1 MPPKHTVKRKRTE
14 SRSNPLIQSDATGT
28 MDPNIV
34 DSTNETMDSTGR
46 NTSINSSLVVSTT
59 DLLTIT
65 ANDRQYIRISKQIM
79 EYEMKRKRMKID
91 SISDQA
97 LQEDDEISLPTS
109 ISSDWRLVLQNS
121 VTMEDLHKGCIS
133 LFDDVDS
140 EIGLSPTELSHAV
153 RFLEYAI
160 LHVKYHKSPHNQ
172 LLEAIFSKAERPRP
186 KLTSALLK
194 LVCHPFDPLRT
205 VALSFLDVNFSKSA
219 RKLHIAMAVIELL
232 PQLFKTLRPREIPL
246 NGTTV
251 DFHRH
256 LTSILDNVFSLPS
269 AKVET
274 IPSPTRELALHPS
287 LRYLRSLITTPV
299 CPTDPRSGFMLLFD
313 MTTFD
318 SIINQN
324 RSYPFYPNIGR
335 FFEQIRREML
345 EELASVLG
353 LASAREARH
362 FLQSI
367 LKDPNTTF
375 TWTQRFEY
383 LLSQV
388 SEGRQFFDLGMLA
401 VVTFLDRRPKNLEL
415 FFCSDDT
422 FGLKV
427 NDKIISSTE
436 KDSKLLWTLF
446 TPTQPHNATTVLT
459 AFRRFMDHRDS
470 VAFMKHIWN
479 GWFPNFV
486 KIVEPSKLPFT
497 SEFITLHIELIY
509 IMYDHLDK
517 IEQCQF
523 SKGRVMTNQRR
534 TELDEAYHAFFEQT
548 KDYVVHLSLHPFALD
563 DDKHDTIL
571 HFLSQ
576 CYLHDFDNCK
586 NKTYREEVR
595 QEMDAFA
602 LSVSPPPFIL
612 TSELVCPLSDDEI
625 ISIVDRIVA
634 LLESDSC
641 LDDDTILRICA
652 FHKMKLRHI
661 YLPKLFRKAGR
672 TTEQYF
678 RAFESLLSLPIDC
691 SDRAPINYLLSPRP
705 DTLQPTLDEWDDVD
719 LETISFLIQPFN
731 RNTLSLASV
740 SFDLNELI
748 LNLAV
753 RSLPRVR
760 HCAARLP
767 QPQLERLLAPSV
779 DILGTFL
786 IQPRTFVNRENLR
799 RSEIFFDVSKL
810 RDQRAIVQCLSR
822 TGFFSR
828 IVTGL
833 FDEKFNKS
841 SVYFDLV
848 IGRSRFYSRTQAE
861 VQKSIQPDEQ
871 KALRRLVPHFLE
883 EGWQDALEFI
893 FVRKKDIDFFNT
905 QDKTE
910 DVIAFFGTNLKW
922 WAG

>member
-1 MPPKHTVKRKRTE
+1 
-14 SRSNPLIQSDATGT
+14 
-28 MDPNIV
+28 MD
-34 DSTNETMDSTGR
+34 
-46 NTSINSSLVVSTT
+46 
-59 DLLTIT
+59 
-65 ANDRQYIRISKQIM
+65 
-79 EYEMKRKRMKID
+79 
-91 SISDQA
+91 
-97 LQEDDEISLPTS
+97 
-109 ISSDWRLVLQNS
+109 
-121 VTMEDLHKGCIS
+121 
-133 LFDDVDS
+133 
-140 EIGLSPTELSHAV
+140 LSPTEMSHAV

-160 LHVKYHKSPHNQ
+160 IHVKYRGSPHNE
-172 LLEAIFSKAERPRP
+172 LLETIFSKAERPRP

-194 LVCHPFDPLRT
+194 LVCHPFYPLRT

-219 RKLHIAMAVIELL
+219 RKLHIAKAVIELL
-232 PQLFKTLRPREIPL
+232 PQLIKTLRPHKIPL
-246 NGTTV
+246 NGTTI

-274 IPSPTRELALHPS
+274 IPSTTRELAFHPS
-287 LRYLRSLITTPV
+287 LRYLRSLITRPV
-299 CPTDPRSGFMLLFD
+299 CPTDPRSGFMLLLD

-318 SIINQN
+318 SIINKN
-324 RSYPFYPNIGR
+324 RSYPFYPKIER

-353 LASAREARH
+353 LASAREAKH
-362 FLQSI
+362 FLQSN

-388 SEGRQFFDLGMLA
+388 SEGRQYFDLGMLA
-401 VVTFLDRRPKNLEL
+401 VVNFLDRRPKNLEL
-415 FFCSDDT
+415 VVSSVDT

-427 NDKIISSTE
+427 NGKIISSTE
-436 KDSKLLWTLF
+436 LVSQLLWALF
-446 TPTQPHNATTVLT
+446 TPTQPHNATTIL
-459 AFRRFMDHRDS
+459 ASFRKFFSRIHS

-479 GWFPNFV
+479 EWFPNFV
-486 KIVEPSKLPFT
+486 KVVEPSKLPFT
-497 SEFITLHIELIY
+497 SEFIPLHIELIY

-517 IEQCQF
+517 IEHCQF
-523 SKGRVMTNQRR
+523 SKGRVLTNQLRN
-534 TELDEAYHAFFEQT
+534 ELDEAYHAFFEQT

-576 CYLHDFDNCK
+576 CYLHDFDNCM

-595 QEMDAFA
+595 QEMDATA

-612 TSELVCPLSDDEI
+612 TSELVCCLTDDEI

-652 FHKMKLRHI
+652 FHKIKLRHI
-661 YLPKLFRKAGR
+661 YLPELFRKAGR

-678 RAFESLLSLPIDC
+678 RAFESLLSLPIDN
-691 SDRAPINYLLSPRP
+691 SDRSPLNFLLSPRP

-719 LETISFLIQPFN
+719 LETMSFLIQQFN

-767 QPQLERLLAPSV
+767 QPQLERLLAPSI
-779 DILGTFL
+779 DILSTFL
-786 IQPRTFVNRENLR
+786 IQPRIFVNRENLS

-810 RDQRAIVQCLSR
+810 CDQRAIVQCLSR

-828 IVTGL
+828 IVTTL
-833 FDEKFNKS
+833 FDEKFKTYA
-841 SVYFDLV
+841 VYFDMV
-848 IGRSRFYSRTQAE
+848 IGRSRFISMTQAE
-861 VQKSIQPDEQ
+861 ERKVIQPEDQ
-871 KALRRLVPHFLE
+871 KAIRRTVPHFLE

-893 FVRKKDIDFFNT
+893 FVRKKDIAFFNI
-905 QDKTE
+905 QNQTE
-910 DVIAFFGTNLKW
+910 DIMEFFGSNLKW